1 MTNHH
6 SFMYSC
12 AFTGSMKSEINQPR
26 RKASIYARS
35 LLPVKGPNDPARPSP
50 LCFIGSLLSFMA
62 PYLPRRYPAAD
73 GTLMGS
79 LKGSNKHSLCAA
91 EVVLLVDE
99 SRMTCEAAT
108 SIAYLQCSAT
118 HNKAECLKFA
128 EGCLIGSLTAES
140 LWQRSLGIVA

>member
-1 MTNHH
+1 
-6 SFMYSC
+6 
-12 AFTGSMKSEINQPR
+12 
-26 RKASIYARS
+26 
-35 LLPVKGPNDPARPSP
+35 
-50 LCFIGSLLSFMA
+50 MA

-79 LKGSNKHSLCAA
+79 LKGSNKHSLSDMGMEDAIHACSSAA

-99 SRMTCEAAT
+99 SRMICEAAT

-118 HNKAECLKFA
+118 HNMGECLKFA

-140 LWQRSLGIVA
+140 FWQRSLGIVA